1 MYQEGLRFMNDHG
14 VAYRDLNTH
23 RMEVACLGDDGHSY
37 CLQRAWVRQWSMKQ
51 TVIVCSLQRSLQV
64 IQRISTETWM
74 SNAYSFGMVVW
85 EHGDRRGC
93 LSCIHHLCR
102 QQLTKRSPRE
112 LPANPNISD
121 DQVLEQYPH
130 QSALS
135 SLKFYQFCFRPSNQ
149 YQ

>member
-1 MYQEGLRFMNDHG
+1 MGEAMEYETDGYRLLAPECCQFAIVPRFHD
-14 VAYRDLNTH
+14 VIAYVDNETTSTL
-23 RMEVACLGDDGHSY
+23 
-37 CLQRAWVRQWSMKQ
+37 
-51 TVIVCSLQRSLQV
+51 V